1 MPMEEQDQSTAICFD
16 WEECGLRGNRPPGEW
31 RVSRSGRSFGGNCVA
46 ICQDSQGYGQDRA
59 AECQLHDFMMANYV
73 ITQLGHVN
81 GWRQAQSTV
90 QILDVASVKDVG
102 CVSC

>member
-1 MPMEEQDQSTAICFD
+1 M
-16 WEECGLRGNRPPGEW
+16 
-31 RVSRSGRSFGGNCVA
+31 A
-46 ICQDSQGYGQDRA
+46 ICQDSQGYGQDWA

-90 QILDVASVKDVG
+90 QILDVASVKDVDR
-102 CVSC
+102 VSLLNKSRWCGTSSRAKIHELFVQR